1 MSSKQAPKTLD
12 QTFKDT
18 IDSATSR
25 LKRYKTDVNKF
36 KGLVTEQTA
45 RLQTLLQRLRDCI
58 GKLKALR
65 DSYNDYNTRIT
76 QVRSRISILLTE
88 ARRDGSTQAGEEC
101 NEKIKGLI
109 EKFQQLN
116 AEIGDFDDDEVG
128 KGLRSGID
136 DLSQIIK
143 ELCDETEGIL
153 GNMTQTRDEINTG
166 LTELQGDVD
175 SATAAAASES
185 VPPESGSEGRGESK
199 SGASKSEAD
208 EEVGSEKEESAAA
221 STVATVEER
230 KYANFEE
237 FEAAFLGEATR
248 LKSINKKY
256 KMLGA
261 AGSEHRTNIRRNLR
275 NWVTD
280 NSKGMKTT
288 DHEMFGSSESRN
300 KWLDSEMRT
309 VVFPPGSIQ
318 RGGKNTRKRRGGWR
332 DAEKNSP
339 VRSLTMKIEKKNPK
353 KKKRKKS
360 TKKRKKLKIKK
371 SRKKGKKK

>member
-1 MSSKQAPKTLD
+1 MSSKQGQKSLD

-18 IDSATSR
+18 IDSATNR
-25 LKRYKTDVNKF
+25 LKKYKTDVNKF

-116 AEIGDFDDDEVG
+116 AEIGDFDGDAG
-128 KGLRSGID
+128 GLRSGMD
-136 DLSQIIK
+136 NLSQIIK

-153 GNMTQTRDEINTG
+153 GNMTQTRDEINSG

-175 SATAAAASES
+175 SATASAATASES
-185 VPPESGSEGRGESK
+185 VTPESESGGSSESK
-199 SGASKSEAD
+199 SGDSKSNDLGVESD
-208 EEVGSEKEESAAA
+208 EEEEPAPA
-221 STVATVEER
+221 SPSEER

-248 LKSINKKY
+248 LKSIHRKY
-256 KMLGA
+256 KMPGA
-261 AGSEHRTNIRRNLR
+261 TGSEDRTNIRRNLR
-275 NWVTD
+275 NWVND

-288 DHEMFGSSESRN
+288 DHEMFGSPESRN

-318 RGGKNTRKRRGGWR
+318 RGGKKTRKRRGGWR

-339 VRSLTMKIEKKNPK
+339 VRSLTMKIEKK

-360 TKKRKKLKIKK
+360 KKNRKKLKIKK